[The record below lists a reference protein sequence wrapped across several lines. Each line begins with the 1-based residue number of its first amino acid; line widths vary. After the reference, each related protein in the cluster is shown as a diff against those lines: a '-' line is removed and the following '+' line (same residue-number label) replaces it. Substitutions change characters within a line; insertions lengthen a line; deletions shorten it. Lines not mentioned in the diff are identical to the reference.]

1 MAPIKILVSYNYIC
15 SIDRMNDDQAVA
27 SLSALAH
34 VDRLAAFRLMVK
46 AGPEGLPSGEIAE
59 RLAIPPTRMSFHLA
73 TLERSGLVASRR
85 DGRRVLYAASYN
97 DMRKLLSFITKDCCG
112 GDAAF
117 CGDLVS
123 LASPSCSPARS

>member
-1 MAPIKILVSYNYIC
+1 
-15 SIDRMNDDQAVA
+15 MNDDQAVA

-46 AGPEGLPSGEIAE
+46 AGPAGLPSGEIAE

-85 DGRRVLYAASYN
+85 DGRRILYAASFD
-97 DMRKLLSFITKDCCG
+97 DMRQLLGFITEDCCG
-112 GDAAF
+112 GDAAI
-117 CGDLVS
+117 CEGLVS
-123 LASPSCSPARS
+123 LASPSCSPASN